1 MKKKKEKDIVFL
13 LDRSGS
19 MYSFTNDTIGGY
31 NSYLEKE
38 RKNSNTR
45 ITTVLFDDQYEVLHN
60 RIKIGEVKNI
70 TDKEYYTRG
79 CTALYDA
86 IGKTI
91 MNLDNEGVDKV
102 LFVIT
107 TDGLENASRE
117 YNKDSIKSLIKKH
130 KNWEFMYIGANIDSY
145 DEGAKIGIRKEN
157 IANRA
162 NSREGMARMFGAV
175 AKASKMY
182 EEADEINISWK
193 NDLEDN

>member
-19 MYSFTNDTIGGY
+19 MHSFTEDTIGGY
-31 NSYLEKE
+31 NSYLENE

-45 ITTVLFDDQYEVLHN
+45 ITTILFDDQYEVLHD
-60 RIKIGEVKNI
+60 RVKIGEVNNI
-70 TDKEYYTRG
+70 TNKEYYTRG

-91 MNLDNEGVDKV
+91 ASLERKNPDKV

-107 TDGLENASRE
+107 TDGLENASCE
-117 YNKDSIKSLIKKH
+117 YNKDSVKSLIEKH

-145 DEGAKIGIRKEN
+145 NEGTKIGIRKDN

-162 NSREGMARMFGAV
+162 NSKEGMAKMFRAV
-175 AKASKMY
+175 AKASMMY
-182 EEADEINISWK
+182 EADEALDSSWK
-193 NDLEDN
+193 RDLT

>member
-19 MYSFTNDTIGGY
+19 MHSFTEDTIGGY
-31 NSYLEKE
+31 NSYLENE

-45 ITTVLFDDQYEVLHN
+45 ITTILFDDQYEILHD
-60 RIKIGEVKNI
+60 RVKIGEVNNI
-70 TDKEYYTRG
+70 TNKEYYTRG

-91 MNLDNEGVDKV
+91 ASLEHKNPDKV

-107 TDGLENASRE
+107 TDGLENASCE
-117 YNKDSIKSLIKKH
+117 YNKDSVKSLIEKH

-145 DEGAKIGIRKEN
+145 NEGTKIGIRKDN

-162 NSREGMARMFGAV
+162 NSKEGMAKMFRAV
-175 AKASKMY
+175 AKASMMY
-182 EEADEINISWK
+182 EADEALDSSWK
-193 NDLEDN
+193 KDLT